1 MAKKARNR
9 RSGREERRQEQL
21 RKMQAHAD
29 SGTATE
35 DELRQLAG
43 VVADAAGDEEGLE
56 VGEDAA
62 LRANLAAEAGG
73 DGQGG
78 GGAAD
83 AAGDGGEGSS
93 LVRYLKGVNLE
104 MRRVTWPTP
113 TELAGYSVRSIALL
127 IATGA
132 AVWAI
137 DNALIAAI
145 IAFSSLRG

>member
-62 LRANLAAEAGG
+62 LRANLAAETGG
-73 DGQGG
+73 DDDQGG
-78 GGAAD
+78 G

-137 DNALIAAI
+137 DNGLIAAI

>member
-62 LRANLAAEAGG
+62 LRANLAAEIGG
-73 DGQGG
+73 DDDQGG
-78 GGAAD
+78 G

-137 DNALIAAI
+137 DNGLIAAI